1 MEQRRLGHEQK
12 DRISVVPG
20 RTNDRA
26 AIQSAVSGCDGV
38 LTVLVPWGMDHYAS
52 GTAQAVLDSAR
63 DDARLV
69 FSCGWLGRLI
79 RAVDVNDQVEAC
91 QRIFASEGL
100 PVWAR
105 HVGDPLLESNRTRR
119 TDFAMFLVDALTN
132 PELVREAP
140 AIVSCASASAVSAR

>member
-1 MEQRRLGHEQK
+1 
-12 DRISVVPG
+12 
-20 RTNDRA
+20 
-26 AIQSAVSGCDGV
+26 
-38 LTVLVPWGMDHYAS
+38 
-52 GTAQAVLDSAR
+52 VLDSAR

-119 TDFAMFLVDALTN
+119 TDFAMFMVDALTVAGFIAFF
-132 PELVREAP
+132 LTAGARS
-140 AIVSCASASAVSAR
+140 AIDRKHPLA